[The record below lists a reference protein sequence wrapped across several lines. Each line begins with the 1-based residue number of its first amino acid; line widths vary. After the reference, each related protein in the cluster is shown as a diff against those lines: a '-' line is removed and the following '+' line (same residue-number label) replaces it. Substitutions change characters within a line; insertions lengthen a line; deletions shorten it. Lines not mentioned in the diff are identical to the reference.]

1 MNRNLFAIWA
11 CILLGGFLLCPLQ
24 GCSGKYTIPPSNRY
38 APFEGEL
45 SQHSRVIRADRDHV
59 FRIITDSEIFKNL
72 CPKGTVVTFVTPGS
86 YRVGTLINTKIEH
99 LFRLEWITRVEEVV
113 PGEKTRLRF
122 LDGFFAGGT
131 EIWEFEVLDTGT
143 RVTQTIIVRPR
154 GILRKMAW
162 YLKVR
167 TRHDVMVEKFLDNLK
182 QFAETPPPETV
193 TFMFESPSCSLY
205 AWQNKFLKALI

>member
-1 MNRNLFAIWA
+1 MNRSFFQISS
-11 CILLGGFLLCPLQ
+11 CILVVGLLLCYLQ
-24 GCSGKYTIPPSNRY
+24 GCSGRYTVPPSDRY

-45 SQHSRVIRADRDHV
+45 NQHSRVIRADRDHV
-59 FRIITDSEIFKNL
+59 FRILTDAETFKTL
-72 CPKGTVVTFVTPGS
+72 CPKGTVVTFVTPEP

-99 LFRLEWITRVEEVV
+99 LFRLEWNTRVEKIV

-143 RVTQTIIVRPR
+143 RVTQTIIIRPR
-154 GILRKMAW
+154 GILRKIAW
-162 YLKVR
+162 FLKVR
-167 TRHDVMVEKFLDNLK
+167 NRHDVMVEKFLDNLN
-182 QFAETPPPETV
+182 QFAETSPPGTA

-205 AWQNKFLKALI
+205 SW